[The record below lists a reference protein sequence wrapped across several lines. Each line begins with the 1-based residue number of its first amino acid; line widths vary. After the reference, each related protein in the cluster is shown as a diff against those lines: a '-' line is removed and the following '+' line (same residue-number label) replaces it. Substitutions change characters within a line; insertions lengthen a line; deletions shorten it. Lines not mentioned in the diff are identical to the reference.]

1 MYYSAFPSSFSD
13 AIQQPLAPMLFS
25 RLMKTYNELFSKLSM
40 RRRYEVWFLRV
51 GLGDGSG
58 AWWFRYLLMNP
69 GRGGCAGDPQGQAV
83 QVWATWFPREGKPET
98 WIQGF
103 PLESLRSNGE
113 GSSKAGSNEAGLSVA
128 GLSDVVLGKAGLS
141 GASSGN
147 AGLSVRGAS
156 PFFLEIGENRIGE
169 DECRGRIEVGGQ
181 RICWDLRYRSSFR
194 AELSSKGWIGFS
206 RTPHSD
212 AVFSGEIALNDRTF
226 RGEPLGYGMQGHNCG
241 YRHRHFWTWAH
252 IHFPDARGRGST
264 FEALAHEMPLGMV
277 SRTAV
282 LWHDG
287 EKYNFRKVRESV
299 RDSQKLDWRLECT
312 GARGARVEVSIRGR
326 AGLVHRLPYVKTDC
340 SGRFEVA
347 NDSLALV
354 RMILRRPG
362 KAAEELTTDSGAV
375 LEMVGS

>member
-1 MYYSAFPSSFSD
+1 
-13 AIQQPLAPMLFS
+13 
-25 RLMKTYNELFSKLSM
+25 MKTLNEVFTALSM
-40 RRRYEVWFLRV
+40 RRRYEVWFLRL

-69 GRGGCAGDPQGQAV
+69 GRGGCVGDAQGQAV

-103 PLESLRSNGE
+103 PIESLRSNGA
-113 GSSKAGSNEAGLSVA
+113 GSSEAGLSMASLSNAGSRNAGSNNPRLSDA
-128 GLSDVVLGKAGLS
+128 GLSKY
-141 GASSGN
+141 GAS
-147 AGLSVRGAS
+147 L
-156 PFFLEIGENRIGE
+156 FFLEIGENRIGE
-169 DECRGRIEVGGQ
+169 NECRGRIEVDGQ
-181 RICWDLRYRSSFR
+181 RISWDLRYRSSFR

-212 AVFSGEIALNDRTF
+212 AVFSGEIALNDRNF

-252 IHFPDARGRGST
+252 IHFPDARGKGST
-264 FEALAHEMPLGMV
+264 FEALAYEMPLGMM

-282 LWHDG
+282 LWHGG
-287 EKYNFRKVRESV
+287 EKYTFRKFSESV
-299 RDSQKLDWRLECT
+299 RDSRQLSWKLECT
-312 GARGARVEVSIRGR
+312 DARGTRLEVRVSGR
-326 AGLVHRLPYVKTDC
+326 ERFVHRLPYVKTDC

-347 NDSLALV
+347 NDSLALARV
-354 RMILRRPG
+354 VLQRPG
-362 KAAEELTTDSGAV
+362 RAAEELTTDSGAV